1 MFNLLGE
8 MGVETAGVI
17 FGTTDTAAGVGTD
30 LTVAITSLNEV
41 SKTDAGIFI
50 FS

>member
-1 MFNLLGE
+1 MFNTLGE
-8 MGVETAGVI
+8 
-17 FGTTDTAAGVGTD
+17 AGVGILGATVGPNGTVAEVGAD